1 MKINPLPIEFLG
13 CKKTSWALLF
23 NFARGILKFYT
34 FTVML
39 GTSMEVHISP
49 TIPKPLFFALLE
61 RLLQNGWQPTM
72 TEEAHASIPSQDWK
86 FYGIDPNM
94 VLSRQIELAQAFIS
108 MRSDQIP
115 EGVNGNNFLISL
127 DKSIEK
133 SQKNTVIFQIH
144 DLLAYDTSLPLFE
157 TIHHWKDSIEV
168 ESDDQAYYWVSPRD
182 VSDAIV
188 TCLSIQSLPDII
200 EICGRRGWSIEDT
213 QSEFSVLF
221 SRWNQSKS
229 GEIRHESLQNK
240 ELPLMIQAY
249 TGTPPNRPNL
259 EPLHEIL
266 LQKRQD
272 GWRPYVPLRTML
284 MELIA
289 SIEKM

>member
-1 MKINPLPIEFLG
+1 MKLNPLSIEFLG
-13 CKKTSWALLF
+13 FKKSLRTLPF
-23 NFARGILKFYT
+23 YFARGILKFYT
-34 FTVML
+34 FPVGI

-49 TIPKPLFFALLE
+49 TIPKPLLFALLE
-61 RLLQNGWQPTM
+61 RLMQNGWQPTM
-72 TEEAHASIPSQDWK
+72 TEGAHASIPLQDWK
-86 FYGIDPNM
+86 FYGIAPNM
-94 VLSRQIELAQAFIS
+94 VLSRHIELAQTVIS
-108 MRSDQIP
+108 TPSDQIP
-115 EGVNGNNFLISL
+115 ESEECKNFLISF

-133 SQKNTVIFQIH
+133 LQKNTVIFQIH
-144 DLLAYDTSLPLFE
+144 DLLAYDTSLPLCE
-157 TIHHWKDSIEV
+157 TIHHWKDGIEV

-188 TCLSIQSLPDII
+188 MCLSMQSLPDII

-229 GEIRHESLQNK
+229 GEFRKESLQSI

-259 EPLHEIL
+259 EPLHSL
-266 LQKRQD
+266 LLRKRQD